1 MKQILATI
9 IISALC
15 TTLTANTLKGRVVS
29 TKGEAIPG
37 TNVHWLNGSIGTV
50 TDIDGEFSLNTSN
63 ATNMLVVSNVAYNND
78 TIEINDPAKQLK
90 ITLNDRI
97 ELSEVNVVAKN
108 MGTIK
113 SRTAVFNT
121 EKITAAE
128 LCKAACCNLSES
140 FETNPSVDVSYSDAA
155 TGAKQIKLLGLPGT
169 YVQMLTE
176 NIPNLR
182 GISAPYGMSFIPGP
196 WMESIQVSKGTS
208 SVVNGYEAITGQI
221 NVEFKKPPTSEIVAL
236 NLFASDAGRV
246 ESNLNASVKLNSKLS
261 TGILLHASDEF
272 IEFDKNNDNF
282 ADMPMV
288 KQYNFINRWYY
299 KTDKFISQAFVRAL
313 TEERHGGQIDGD
325 YKIGVESERVEFFLK
340 NGYIFDPKTGK
351 SLALILNGSTHKQ
364 DSHYGPKMYKGKQN
378 SLYSNL
384 IFQTQWTEKHN
395 LTTGLNANFDYYNEE
410 MHTIAHNPI
419 IKKEFV
425 TGAYGE
431 YTFKPNAKL
440 LLMTGLRYDYNNLY
454 GSLVTPRV
462 HIKYNITD
470 KFSLRGT
477 AGKGY
482 RTPLVL
488 AENNYLLAG
497 NRKMSIDA
505 NLKMEEAWNYG
516 LSAMWDI
523 HLFNKDIKVNGEW
536 YYTNFLEQVITDL
549 DSDAHK
555 VFFKNL
561 DGKSFSHS
569 AQVELS
575 TEIFKGMS
583 VNLAHRINIVKATI
597 GGKLRDKPFTNKSKS
612 LLTLSYQTPLK
623 KWQFDYTAQFNGG
636 GRLPDPDATQPLWNK
651 TFDAFTVMNA
661 QVTKYFKTWSVYVGA
676 ENLTNFTQKNP
687 IIDVENPGSDN
698 FDASM
703 VWGPLHGRKL
713 YVGMR
718 WALNREDK

>member
-1 MKQILATI
+1 MKYILFSLIIAIQCSAVFAATI
-9 IISALC
+9 
-15 TTLTANTLKGRVVS
+15 KGKVIDS
-29 TKGEAIPG
+29 KGASIPG
-37 TNVHWLNGSIGTV
+37 TNIKWLQSTSGTV
-50 TDIDGEFSLNTSN
+50 TDINGEFSIATSPS
-63 ATNMLVVSNVAYNND
+63 ATKLVVSNVAYNND
-78 TIEINDPAKQLK
+78 TVEVRNATEKLT
-90 ITLNDRI
+90 ITLNDRK
-97 ELSEVNVVAKN
+97 ELSEVRVMAKS

-113 SRTAVFNT
+113 SRTAVLNT
-121 EKITAAE
+121 EQITATE

-182 GISAPYGMSFIPGP
+182 GISTPYGMSFIPGP

-208 SVVNGYEAITGQI
+208 SVINGYEAITGQI

-272 IEFDKNNDNF
+272 MEFDKNGDNF

-313 TEERHGGQIDGD
+313 TEERHGGQLDGA

-340 NGYIFDPKTGK
+340 NGYIFDPKSGK
-351 SLALILNGSTHKQ
+351 SLALILNGSTHDQK
-364 DSHYGPKMYKGKQN
+364 SHYGPKKYTGKQN

-384 IFQTQWTEKHN
+384 IFQTEWTEKHK
-395 LTTGLNANFDYYNEE
+395 LTTGLNANFDYYDEHL
-410 MHTIAHNPI
+410 HTALPTTF

-425 TGAYGE
+425 GGIYGE
-431 YTFKPNAKL
+431 YTFKPNDKF

-462 HIKYNITD
+462 HVKYSLND
-470 KFSLRGT
+470 QFSLRGT

-482 RTPLVL
+482 RSPLVL

-497 NRKMSIDA
+497 NRELIIDP

-523 HLFNKDIKVNGEW
+523 HLFEKTFKLNGEW
-536 YYTNFLEQVITDL
+536 YFTNFNEQVIADL
-549 DSDAHK
+549 DSDPHK
-555 VFFKNL
+555 VYFKNL
-561 DGKSFSHS
+561 DGKSYSHS
-569 AQVELS
+569 AQLELS

-583 VNLAHRINIVKATI
+583 VNVAHRINSVKATI
-597 GGKLRDKPFTNKSKS
+597 GGQLRDKPLTNKSKS
-612 LLTLSYQTPLK
+612 LVTLSYQTPLK

-636 GRLPDPDATQPLWNK
+636 GRLPDADKTKPWWNE
-651 TFDAFTVMNA
+651 TFDPYTVMNA
-661 QVTKYFKTWSVYVGA
+661 QITKYFKTWSVYLGS

-687 IIDVENPGSDN
+687 IIDVANPGSDD

-703 VWGPLHGRKL
+703 IWGPLHGRKL
-713 YVGMR
+713 YIGMR
-718 WALNREDK
+718 WALNRNEK